1 MIKSAITIVLF
12 FGSISFLTSSF
23 QTQHASLNPTGTY
36 EYDKGD
42 NGNGIV
48 KVKNIGKDKFKVS
61 IFVVG
66 GGPSHNMGE
75 FMEELKL
82 KNGVMRYKSGECEL
96 KFIFNEKAVKVVQSG
111 WDCGFGMGVMADGY
125 YKKTSS
131 KVPDMEDPY

>member
-1 MIKSAITIVLF
+1 MLKSLLSITLILGSTLF
-12 FGSISFLTSSF
+12 LSSSF
-23 QTQHASLNPTGTY
+23 QLTNGQLNPTGTY

-42 NGNGIV
+42 SGNGII

-75 FMEELKL
+75 FMEDLKL
-82 KNGVMRYKSGECEL
+82 KNGVMIYKSGECEL
-96 KFIFNEKAVKVVQSG
+96 KFIFSEKAVKVIQPG

-131 KVPDMEDPY
+131 KVPDMQDPY

>member
-1 MIKSAITIVLF
+1 MIKSVISIVLF
-12 FGSISFLTSSF
+12 FGSICFLTSSF
-23 QTQHASLNPTGTY
+23 QIQHAPLNPTGTY

-42 NGNGIV
+42 NGNGII

-75 FMEELKL
+75 FMEDLKL
-82 KNGVMRYKSGECEL
+82 KNGVMIYKSGECEL
-96 KFIFNEKAVKVVQSG
+96 KFIFSEKAVKVVQPG

>member
-1 MIKSAITIVLF
+1 MLKFTILFSLSALF
-12 FGSISFLTSSF
+12 TLSSF
-23 QTQHASLNPTGTY
+23 FTDKNMGINPTGTY
-36 EYDKGD
+36 EYDNGD
-42 NGNGIV
+42 SGNGII

-82 KNGVMRYKSGECEL
+82 KNGVMHYKSGECEL
-96 KFIFNEKAVKVVQSG
+96 KFIFNSKAVKVVQPG